1 MKPIL
6 AVAAL
11 LLLLGNGCDP
21 ASRDDNLGILV
32 IGPYTQTC
40 QGFIEQTCFL
50 EYNDDSRQWEFFYE
64 EIQGFDFEPGFLY
77 TLEARLEDRGT
88 DIQDV
93 GRYAY
98 HLVDVLSRR
107 EVSEGSYSTGFV
119 VDGERLYAESEA
131 PGEGSQ

>member
-11 LLLLGNGCDP
+11 LLLIGNGCDP
-21 ASRDDNLGILV
+21 DSHDEDLETLT

-98 HLVDVLSRR
+98 HLVDVLSKR

-119 VDGERLYAESEA
+119 VDGERLYAESED
-131 PGEGSQ
+131 PGDGIQ

>member
-6 AVAAL
+6 AVVAL
-11 LLLLGNGCDP
+11 LLLIGNGCDP
-21 ASRDDNLGILV
+21 ASHDEDLETLT

-50 EYNDDSRQWEFFYE
+50 EYNDDSRQWELFYE

-98 HLVDVLSRR
+98 HLVDVLSKR

-119 VDGERLYAESEA
+119 VDGERLYAESEN
-131 PGEGSQ
+131 PGEGIQ